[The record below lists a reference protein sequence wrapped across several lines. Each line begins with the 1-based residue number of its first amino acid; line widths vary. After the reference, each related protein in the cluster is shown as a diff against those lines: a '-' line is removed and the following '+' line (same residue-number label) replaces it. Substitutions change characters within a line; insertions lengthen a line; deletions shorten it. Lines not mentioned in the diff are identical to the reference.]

1 MTARRLAPDRTL
13 LGDLVADLQTIGMNA
28 GLDACGVC
36 SADPFEEAAVSLR
49 EGLEAGRDAGMQFT
63 YRNPSRSTDPAVS
76 LPGARAMF
84 VGAKDYARSPRTLP
98 TASRP
103 RASVAMYSW
112 SDHYRTL
119 REALGAVAHRI
130 EEDGWKARVL
140 VDDNALVDRAAAVRA
155 GIGWYGRNTNVLLP
169 RRGSFFVLGSV
180 VTDAPIQ
187 PPDSG
192 GTDAGSRGAGTSP
205 RTMTPGPVPDGCG
218 SCRRCVDSCPT
229 GALDGSGHL
238 DARLCLAWLLQAPG
252 SFPRELR
259 AVAGNRIYGCDDCQ
273 DSCPVNRAALRRL
286 PPSPAG
292 EESQDSVDIFGLL
305 ASSDEELLREHGRW
319 YIPERDPSYLRRNAL
334 IALGNCGDPRS
345 PMVESALT
353 SALRHPEPI
362 VREHAVWAAARL
374 GRADLLD
381 IVVDETDPAVLEEL
395 RAAGEVEVRE
405 TAAAP

>member
-1 MTARRLAPDRTL
+1 MAAHRLAPDRTL
-13 LGDLVADLQTIGMNA
+13 RGDLVAELETIGMNA

-36 SADPFEEAAVSLR
+36 SAHPFDEAALSLR
-49 EGLEAGRDAGMQFT
+49 EGLEAGRDGGMQFT
-63 YRNPSRSTDPAVS
+63 YRNPARSTDPAVS
-76 LPGARAMF
+76 LPGARALF
-84 VGAKDYARSPRTLP
+84 VGAKDYARSPRTRP
-98 TASRP
+98 GDGEP
-103 RASVAMYSW
+103 RAKVAMYSW

-119 REALGAVAHRI
+119 REALGEVANRL
-130 EEDGWKARVL
+130 EVDGWKARVL

-187 PPDSG
+187 PPD
-192 GTDAGSRGAGTSP
+192 TRSP
-205 RTMTPGPVPDGCG
+205 DPASPAATMTPGPVPDGCG
-218 SCRRCVDSCPT
+218 SCRRCVDACPT

-259 AVAGNRIYGCDDCQ
+259 VAAGNRIYGCDDCQ

-286 PPSPAG
+286 AASPAG
-292 EESQDSVDIFGLL
+292 EESQDSVDIIGLL

-319 YIPERDPSYLRRNAL
+319 YIPKRDPSYLRRNAL

-345 PMVESALT
+345 QRVESALT
-353 SALRHPEPI
+353 SALRHPEPV
-362 VREHAVWAAARL
+362 VRAHAVWAAARL
-374 GRADLLD
+374 ARSDLLG
-381 IVVDETDPAVLEEL
+381 IVVDEADPAVLEEL
-395 RAAGEVEVRE
+395 RAAAEVEARE
-405 TAAAP
+405 AGVAP

>member
-1 MTARRLAPDRTL
+1 MAAHRLAPDRTL
-13 LGDLVADLQTIGMNA
+13 RGDLVAELEQIGVNA

-36 SADPFEEAAVSLR
+36 SAHPFDEAALSLG
-49 EGLEAGRDAGMQFT
+49 EGLEAGRDGGMQFT
-63 YRNPSRSTDPAVS
+63 YRNPARSTDPAVS

-84 VGAKDYARSPRTLP
+84 VGAKDYARCKRTRP
-98 TASRP
+98 GDHGP
-103 RASVAMYSW
+103 RATVAMYSW

-119 REALGAVAHRI
+119 REALGEVARRL
-130 EEDGWKARVL
+130 EDDGWKARVL

-180 VTDAPIQ
+180 VTDAPLA
-187 PPDSG
+187 PPDTDTH
-192 GTDAGSRGAGTSP
+192 GTGPSA

-229 GALDGSGHL
+229 GALDGAGHL

-259 AVAGNRIYGCDDCQ
+259 AAAGNRIYGCDDCQ
-273 DSCPVNRAALRRL
+273 DSCPVNRAALRRVS
-286 PPSPAG
+286 PSPAG
-292 EESQDSVDIFGLL
+292 DESQDSVDILGLL

-319 YIPERDPSYLRRNAL
+319 YIPKRDPSYLRRNAL

-345 PMVESALT
+345 ARVESALT

-362 VREHAVWAAARL
+362 VRAHAVWAAARL
-374 GRADLLD
+374 GRADLLY
-381 IVVDETDPAVLEEL
+381 IVADESDPAVLEEL
-395 RAAGEVEVRE
+395 RAAGEVKVRE
-405 TAAAP
+405 SAVHP